1 MPKAPPSPFWAFR
14 RPNPFG
20 YGRLLR
26 DAAGRLVAIREE
38 KDATDEERAVTLCNG
53 GLMAIDG
60 VEALRLLEKIDN
72 KNAKGEF
79 YLTDVVELARA
90 DGRETRVV
98 IADEAEVLGVNDRI
112 QLAQAEAVA
121 QTRLRRAAMA
131 GGATMIAPETVFLC
145 GRRRDRPRRRHR
157 AACRHRSGR

>member
-1 MPKAPPSPFWAFR
+1 
-14 RPNPFG
+14 
-20 YGRLLR
+20 
-26 DAAGRLVAIREE
+26 
-38 KDATDEERAVTLCNG
+38 
-53 GLMAIDG
+53 MAIDG
-60 VEALRLLEKIDN
+60 GEALRLLEKIDN

-98 IADEAEVLGVNDRI
+98 IADETEVLGVNDRI

-131 GGATMIAPETVFLC
+131 GGRDDDRAGDGFSL
-145 GRRRDRPRRRHR
+145 RRHRDRPRRDDR
-157 AACRHRSGR
+157 AACRHRPGRRNRRRRGDPRLLAS